1 MAKKPADKVTPR
13 TTRNRNFART
23 CKTPLERCL
32 DKHIHAWK
40 TQLLLKS
47 GGVQNCHYIVTH
59 SARVSGEPPI
69 AKRKGRWSD
78 VRSPKGDE
86 LPIGERC
93 DRAAEAV
100 ENMMTKGNSPSSYSC
115 LPMVL
120 GPEKSQYA
128 QNDLMKIDETFLSQ
142 LRENIAERRIESG
155 IALLR
160 SREPLLDIIG
170 PQHENAAR
178 FVGYLSQWVDIGFA
192 SPSRLRSILSRFHES
207 LRPKLAVTDYL
218 YLRMAEGMVAMAEQL
233 ADVAI
238 RHFDLLTMLAEEWN
252 DTQSLAIVHFW
263 KGRCLRMKGEYDQA
277 LSYTLLGKKLV
288 AGLGHTRMTAVMQV
302 LESWLLFQKGN
313 LREASAIS
321 RDAETSLQET
331 DDHVTLGNIHS
342 FYGRVA
348 RRAGQHDK
356 AIEYFNRAIEE
367 FKKRDPQHPNLAR
380 SLANMALAKREI
392 ALQVRRR
399 IDRDAERHRK
409 AGSNVEPRQVSGRQ
423 DYRQHLDQLRDEA
436 LAHLDKASTIYLRC
450 PNRHGEATVHLNY
463 GYLHLDDGDFDLA
476 EAQSAKAYRLAEE
489 KRDYIIMGR
498 VRVLQCM
505 IENAEIEEGISE
517 GIDPGS
523 HARRALEFIHEAI
536 ELAKRTQNRRLLA
549 NAYVWQGFTHC
560 NAFFEDPEAAR
571 ASYDLAATYSEDQP
585 DSMWRDL
592 QALKSKILQ
601 KGKIDSRLKAWCQ
614 GSVGDKTF
622 QQISEEFAELVVP
635 RVWEREG
642 RNVSKVATRLSISPK
657 KVRRILT
664 LVGQRKP
671 RKPRFG

>member
-1 MAKKPADKVTPR
+1 VK
-13 TTRNRNFART
+13 
-23 CKTPLERCL
+23 
-32 DKHIHAWK
+32 
-40 TQLLLKS
+40 
-47 GGVQNCHYIVTH
+47 H
-59 SARVSGEPPI
+59 SARVPDI
-69 AKRKGRWSD
+69 AESKDAWSD
-78 VRSPKGDE
+78 VRSLKGHSC
-86 LPIGERC
+86 LRVS
-93 DRAAEAV
+93 AAILEAKVV
-100 ENMMTKGNSPSSYSC
+100 ENMMAEVNSPSSQSC
-115 LPMVL
+115 MPMVL
-120 GPEKSQYA
+120 GPENSHCA
-128 QNDLMKIDETFLSQ
+128 ENNPVKIDENFLSQ
-142 LRENIAERRIESG
+142 LKEDIAERRIGSG

-160 SREPLLDIIG
+160 SRESLLETIN
-170 PQHENAAR
+170 PQQENAAL
-178 FVGYLSQWVDIGFA
+178 FIGYLAQWVDIGFA
-192 SPSRLRSILSRFHES
+192 SSSQLRDILSRFDES
-207 LRPKLAVTDYL
+207 LRPKLSVTDYL
-218 YLRMAEGMVAMAEQL
+218 YLRMAEGMVAMAGEL

-238 RHFDLLTMLAEEWN
+238 RHFDLLTMLSEEWK
-252 DTQSLAIVHFW
+252 DQQSLAIVHFW
-263 KGRCLRMKGEYDQA
+263 KARCLRMKGEYDQA
-277 LSYTLLGKKLV
+277 LSYALLGKELV
-288 AGLGHTRMTAVMQV
+288 AGLGHTRMAAVMQV
-302 LESWLLFQKGN
+302 LESWLLFQKGSV
-313 LREASAIS
+313 REAAAIS
-321 RDAETSLQET
+321 RDAETSLEET

-348 RRAGQHDK
+348 RRAGQYDR

-367 FKKRDPQHPNLAR
+367 FKQRDPQHPNLAR

-409 AGSNVEPRQVSGRQ
+409 AGSKVEPRQVSGRQ
-423 DYRQHLDQLRDEA
+423 DYRQQLDQLRDEA
-436 LAHLDKASTIYLRC
+436 LSHLDKASTIYLHC

-463 GYLHLDDGDFDLA
+463 GYLYLDDGDFDLS

-523 HARRALEFIHEAI
+523 HARRALAFVHEAI

-571 ASYDLAATYSEDQP
+571 ASYDLAAAYSKDQP
-585 DSMWRDL
+585 DSTSRDL

-601 KGKIDSRLKAWCQ
+601 KGKIDARLKAWCQ

-642 RNVSKVATRLSISPK
+642 RNVSKVAARLSISPK